1 MAMRELAAIE
11 ELSSVAGPVVLCIG
25 VFDGVHLGHQ
35 AVIRQARA
43 DASVLGG
50 TAVVLTFDPHP
61 ARVLRPEKAPRLLT
75 SRAHKARLLEEAG
88 VAALLVLRFDAA
100 FAAREAKDF
109 VEELA
114 GAARPLR
121 QISVGEK
128 WTFGRGRTGNV
139 KLLRE
144 LGSELGFSV
153 HGMEPVEV
161 DGETVSSTRVRRA
174 VEAGDL
180 ATARR
185 CLGRDYTVL
194 GTVEAGRKL
203 GRTIGFPTANLRAHN
218 EQFPPDGVYAV
229 RCEVGGEMRSGVANI
244 GVRPTVAASGADRTL
259 EVHLFNFDGD
269 LYGRDVE
276 VTFVKWLRGE
286 RKFEGVDALKEQ
298 IKADSWAAREILAS
312 AVEL

>member
-1 MAMRELAAIE
+1 MRSLATIE
-11 ELSSVAGPVVLCIG
+11 ELSTIAGPVVLCIG

-43 DASVLGG
+43 DAAALGG

-61 ARVLRPEKAPRLLT
+61 ARVLRPEAAPRLLT
-75 SRAHKARLLEEAG
+75 SRAHKARLLEAAG
-88 VAALLVLRFDAA
+88 VEVLLVVRFDDE
-100 FAAREAKDF
+100 FAAREAADF
-109 VEELA
+109 VEALA

-139 KLLRE
+139 ELLRE
-144 LGSELGFSV
+144 LGERLGFSV
-153 HGMEPVEV
+153 HGMEPVAV

-174 VEAGDL
+174 VEAGDFVL
-180 ATARR
+180 ARR
-185 CLGRDYTVL
+185 CLGRDYAIL
-194 GTVEAGRKL
+194 GTVEAGRRL

-229 RCEVGGEMRSGVANI
+229 RCEVGGETRDGVANI
-244 GVRPTVAASGADRTL
+244 GVRPTVAESGAERTL
-259 EVHLFNFDGD
+259 EVHLFDFAQD

-286 RKFEGVDALKEQ
+286 RRFADVAALKEQ
-298 IKADSWAAREILAS
+298 IGADSRAAREILGS
-312 AVEL
+312 AAGR